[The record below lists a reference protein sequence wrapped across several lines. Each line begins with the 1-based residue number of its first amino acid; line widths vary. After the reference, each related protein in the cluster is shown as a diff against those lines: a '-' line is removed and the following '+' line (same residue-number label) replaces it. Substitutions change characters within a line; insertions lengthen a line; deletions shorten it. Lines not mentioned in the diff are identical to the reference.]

1 MGPVEN
7 PGAGGLDASLF
18 HATVAAA
25 AKAGEPLMGRL
36 VIALR
41 QSLGAR
47 ESAVR
52 ELQVRDRLIESRQL
66 LDSSADALC
75 AQYPSALL
83 AAFAEA
89 EATERATP
97 VAMAEL
103 HFDDLELMDE
113 NQVSDSVETAR
124 SQQLAMAAADAAL
137 AELNRL
143 VCAALG
149 LHTVQPE
156 RNPLRPEIYVTA
168 LQAVLTRMQVPASTR
183 QDWVRHMC
191 TALGPELR
199 TFYSELAS
207 QLRGQGVVA
216 AAYAV
221 LSAPAGPAGQSG
233 RSATPARTAAARTY
247 GPVNEGL
254 QAGPSGV
261 EKLRQSGSPGQLAN
275 ANSRAS
281 NAAPAERPA
290 EASAPAHEASFLTL
304 NRLRRLLAGELDQ
317 PPAADPDESFAERFF
332 REFDNPPEAGGGR
345 AADAAASAITDFHP
359 TVPAAFDALAEMGQV
374 DQAMARIETRRA
386 LPGDERP
393 SSVVPAEALR
403 RQMHHKARGLGQA
416 LGLEVVTMMIDH
428 IAHDPRLLAPIVEVV
443 RSLEPPLLQL
453 ALADPRFFSDKL
465 HPARRLLQEITDRS
479 LAFDALEA
487 PGFAAFLGPLQQ
499 AVKPLGG
506 IQIDGAD
513 AFELVLN
520 GLLEIWQQRALHDR
534 QQLETAMQALRQ
546 AEARNLVAESISAEI
561 RARPDAGLVAQEV
574 LEFLSGPWAQVVGQA
589 RILDQAGVADSG
601 GFVALIPMLVWSAQP
616 ALTRRNLS
624 GLTRQV
630 PGLVATLRQG
640 LASIHYPEAKS
651 EAFFETLM
659 GLHQQALRPVAG
671 APAAAGTVASQP
683 EAAGLQ
689 RSLTDDADPWVAP
702 LEAKASGF
710 MEMPLDTARAGL
722 PTEAALPGSVARTA
736 AGTEAGADAPGDPYA
751 VAEIS
756 LPLGAWVEL
765 RVDSQW
771 TRTQLTWASP
781 QGTLFLFTAA
791 SGSAQSMT
799 RRSRNKL
806 FAAGR
811 MRVMASHPV
820 LDGAL
825 DAVVQTALFNSL
837 DNPDETRF
845 NLTRFNE
852 PKS

>member
-1 MGPVEN
+1 MAPVEN
-7 PGAGGLDASLF
+7 PGAGGRDVSLF
-18 HATVAAA
+18 RATVAAA
-25 AKAGEPLMGRL
+25 AKGGDPLMGRL

-47 ESAVR
+47 ETACR
-52 ELQVRDRLIESRQL
+52 ELQARDRLIESRQL
-66 LDSSADALC
+66 LDRSADALC
-75 AQYPSALL
+75 AQYPGALL
-83 AAFAEA
+83 AAFSGAEV
-89 EATERATP
+89 TGRATP

-103 HFDDLELMDE
+103 HFDDLEVMDE

-124 SQQLAMAAADAAL
+124 SQQLAMATADAAL

-149 LHTVQPE
+149 LQTVQPE
-156 RNPLRPEIYVTA
+156 RNPLRPEVYVTA
-168 LQAVLTRMQVPASTR
+168 LQAVLTRMQVPTATR

-199 TFYSELAS
+199 TFYGELAS

-221 LSAPAGPAGQSG
+221 LSAPAGNAGQSR
-233 RSATPARTAAARTY
+233 RSATSARPAAARAG

-254 QAGPSGV
+254 AAGPSGV
-261 EKLRQSGSPGQLAN
+261 EKLRQSGAPGQPAN
-275 ANSRAS
+275 ASTSA
-281 NAAPAERPA
+281 AHPAPAQRPP

-317 PPAADPDESFAERFF
+317 PPPPDPDESFAERFF
-332 REFDNPPEAGGGR
+332 REFDSPPKAKTD
-345 AADAAASAITDFHP
+345 ADADAAASVISDFHP

-374 DQAMARIETRRA
+374 DQAMVRIETRRA

-403 RQMHHKARGLGQA
+403 RQMHHKARGLGQT
-416 LGLEVVTMMIDH
+416 LSLEVVTMMIDN
-428 IAHDPRLLAPIVEVV
+428 ISLDPRLLSPIVEVV
-443 RSLEPPLLQL
+443 KSLEPPLLQL
-453 ALADPRFFSDKL
+453 ALVDPRFFSDKQ

-479 LAFDALEA
+479 LAFDAVDA
-487 PGFAAFLGPLQQ
+487 PGFAVFLDPLQQ
-499 AVKPLGG
+499 ALKPLAG
-506 IQIDGAD
+506 IQIDSAD
-513 AFELVLN
+513 PFELVLN
-520 GLLEIWQQRALHDR
+520 GLMEIWQQRGLHER
-534 QQLETAMQALRQ
+534 QQLELAMQALRQ
-546 AEARNLVAESISAEI
+546 AEARNLVAETISAEI

-589 RILDQAGVADSG
+589 RILNQAGAADPG
-601 GFVALIPMLVWSAQP
+601 GFVALIPVLVWSAQP
-616 ALTRRNLS
+616 
-624 GLTRQV
+624 GLTRKNLPELARQV
-630 PGLVATLRQG
+630 PRLVATLRQG
-640 LASIHYPEAKS
+640 LASIHYPAARS

-659 GLHQQALRPVAG
+659 GLHQQALRP
-671 APAAAGTVASQP
+671 AAAARAEAGHVASQP
-683 EAAGLQ
+683 EATGL
-689 RSLTDDADPWVAP
+689 RESLTEDADPWVAP

-710 MEMPLDTARAGL
+710 MEMPLETARAGL
-722 PTEAALPGSVARTA
+722 PADVALSGTAAHAAPDTEAIGDAPSD
-736 AGTEAGADAPGDPYA
+736 ADAI
-751 VAEIS
+751 AENS
-756 LPLGAWVEL
+756 LALGAWVEL

-781 QGTLFLFTAA
+781 QGTLFLFTTA

-825 DAVVQTALFNSL
+825 DAVAQTALFNSL

-845 NLTRFNE
+845 NET
-852 PKS
+852 KS